1 MSADHFTA
9 KLPTKRMAADCLFT
23 DGTDRLLIL
32 KPPYKPTWDL
42 PGGAVE
48 RDESPRAAARRE
60 VLEEIGLVVEP
71 GALLAVDWTA
81 RSGDFSEVVAL
92 LFDGGV
98 LTPDEIERIVLH
110 PDEAVAFRFVSL
122 EEASR
127 LLEPGQY
134 GRVAAGRRTG
144 GTAYLEN
151 GQVSYPR
158 PSQGA

>member
-1 MSADHFTA
+1 MNADHFTA

-23 DGTDRLLIL
+23 DSADRLLIL

-71 GALLAVDWTA
+71 GELLAVDWIA
-81 RSGDFSEVVAL
+81 RAGDFTEVVAL

-98 LTPDEIERIVLH
+98 LTPDDVARIVLQ
-110 PDEAVAFRFVSL
+110 PEEAVAFRFVSL
-122 EEASR
+122 EEAAG
-127 LLEPGQY
+127 LLDPEQY
-134 GRVAAGRRTG
+134 ARVAACRRTG
-144 GTAYLEN
+144 GAVYLED

-158 PSQGA
+158 PSHGA